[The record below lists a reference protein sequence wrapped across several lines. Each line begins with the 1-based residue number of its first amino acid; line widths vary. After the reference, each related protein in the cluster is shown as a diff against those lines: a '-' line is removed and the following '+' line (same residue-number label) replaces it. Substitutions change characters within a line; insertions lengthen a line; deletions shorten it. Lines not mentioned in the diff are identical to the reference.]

1 MASACRISLV
11 TTLRRRPIRLLMV
24 IALPTMRLLIIILLL
39 TLIRLLILLIIPP
52 LMIPQQ
58 TTLQQ
63 TIPQQITL
71 LSTHQEIS
79 LPLVKYAPKNITSLR
94 TSHVY
99 NAQPPN
105 PIVSLVI

>member
-1 MASACRISLV
+1 MASACKISLV
-11 TTLRRRPIRLLMV
+11 TTLQRRPIRLLMV
-24 IALPTMRLLIIILLL
+24 IALPTTKLLL
-39 TLIRLLILLIIPP
+39 TLIVLPILLIIPP

-63 TIPQQITL
+63 TIPQQTIL

-79 LPLVKYAPKNITSLR
+79 LPLVKCAPKNITSLR
-94 TSHVY
+94 TSHVS